1 MEVEGGG
8 GEVVEEPEAGQG
20 GRGLAGRGGSSKE
33 RSSGD
38 SCSEPSKGGKPTLRK
53 SSYSYHHLA
62 FELKKEKME
71 MNKEEKLNK
80 KGKRENIEIER
91 K

>member
-1 MEVEGGG
+1 M
-8 GEVVEEPEAGQG
+8 
-20 GRGLAGRGGSSKE
+20 
-33 RSSGD
+33 
-38 SCSEPSKGGKPTLRK
+38 RK